1 MSEFM
6 SEFVKVIVVAEVC
19 FAVTVSL
26 VTPFLP
32 KIMQRLESK
41 RVQKI

>member
-19 FAVTVSL
+19 FAITVSL

-32 KIMQRLESK
+32 KLMQKWESK
-41 RVQKI
+41 RVQKV

>member
-26 VTPFLP
+26 AAPFIP
-32 KIMQRLESK
+32 RIMQKWDRK

>member
-26 VTPFLP
+26 VAPFLP
-32 KIMQRLESK
+32 KIMHKWESK
-41 RVQKI
+41 RIQKI

>member
-26 VTPFLP
+26 VAPFVP
-32 KIMQRLESK
+32 KIMQRRERK
-41 RVQKI
+41 RVQ